1 MNDRTDY
8 SFDHSLTFVQMETIN
23 KLLSK
28 PAPKRRTRAEMIA
41 AQQAAEM
48 TPGAEDEEGGP
59 RANPLYSRWINN
71 KDGSRVAVPDEWL
84 ESPVG
89 NVFRSAAPVSNGGA
103 MVQEVA

>member
-1 MNDRTDY
+1 
-8 SFDHSLTFVQMETIN
+8 METIN

-41 AQQAAEM
+41 AQQAADM
-48 TPGAEDEEGGP
+48 TPGAEDEEGRP
-59 RANPLYSRWINN
+59 RANPLFSRWVNN

-89 NVFRSAAPVSNGGA
+89 DVFKSTGTTQGGA
-103 MVQEVA
+103 LVQEVA

>member
-1 MNDRTDY
+1 
-8 SFDHSLTFVQMETIN
+8 MEHIN

-41 AQQAAEM
+41 AQQAADM

-59 RANPLYSRWINN
+59 RANLLYSRWINN

-89 NVFRSAAPVSNGGA
+89 NVFKSAAGPSNGGA

>member
-1 MNDRTDY
+1 
-8 SFDHSLTFVQMETIN
+8 
-23 KLLSK
+23 
-28 PAPKRRTRAEMIA
+28 MIA
-41 AQQAAEM
+41 AQQAADM

-89 NVFRSAAPVSNGGA
+89 NVFKSTAPVSSGGA